1 MQTPWHDMNTML
13 SVNAELKMIIT
24 LATMNALP
32 CTRHHGD
39 YMCNYD
45 LNAQNLFYT
54 LICSLN
60 YIFMSSNNE
69 MNSTQ
74 ENSKRDEVSDD

>member
-1 MQTPWHDMNTML
+1 
-13 SVNAELKMIIT
+13 MIIT
-24 LATMNALP
+24 LAAMNALP

-39 YMCNYD
+39 YMGNYD
-45 LNAQNLFYT
+45 LNAQNLFYK

-60 YIFMSSNNE
+60 YIFMSSDNE

-74 ENSKRDEVSDD
+74 GNAKRDKVSDD